1 MVGQV
6 TVVAILLIIEGA
18 LELLVAFIL
27 LIGGPAM
34 MLQLDRQGADTPPAF
49 VGLIVS
55 IFGVLA
61 LAAAVLKIVAGIKN
75 LKYRGRTLG
84 IVAMASGGLTMFT
97 CYCAPT
103 AIVLLIYGLIVYLNA
118 DVARAFEQGEQ
129 GWSPDQ
135 IKASFL
141 ARPIQGPPT
150 PKPAQQ
156 AAHAGET
163 ARPTT
168 NCPACSEKIW
178 ADAKRC
184 PFCGKALE

>member
-6 TVVAILLIIEGA
+6 TVVAILLIVEGA

-34 MLQLDRQGADTPPAF
+34 MLEFEQQSAEVPPAV
-49 VGLIVS
+49 VGAIVT
-55 IFGVLA
+55 IFGVVA
-61 LAAAVLKIVAGIKN
+61 LAAAVLKIVAGIRN

-84 IVAMASGGLTMFT
+84 IVALVSGVLTMFT

-103 AIVLLIYGLIVYLNA
+103 ALALMVYGLIVYLNG
-118 DVARAFEQGEQ
+118 DVARAFEQGKQ
-129 GWSPDQ
+129 GWSSDQ

-141 ARPIQGPPT
+141 ARPRQGPPPPPT
-150 PKPAQQ
+150 QQVAQ
-156 AAHAGET
+156 AGET

-168 NCPACSEKIW
+168 SCPACSETIW

-184 PFCGKALE
+184 PFCGKVLG

>member
-6 TVVAILLIIEGA
+6 KVVAILLIVEGA

-34 MLQLDRQGADTPPAF
+34 MLELEQQSAEVPPAV
-49 VGLIVS
+49 VGGIVS
-55 IFGVLA
+55 ILGVVA
-61 LAAAVLKIVAGIKN
+61 LAAAILKIVAGIKN
-75 LKYRGRTLG
+75 LKFRGRTLG
-84 IVAMASGGLTMFT
+84 IVAMASGVLTIFI

-103 AIVLLIYGLIVYLNA
+103 ALALMVYGLIVYLNG
-118 DVARAFEQGEQ
+118 DVARAFEQGKQ

-141 ARPIQGPPT
+141 ARPRQGPPT
-150 PKPAQQ
+150 PPTQQ
-156 AAHAGET
+156 VGQAGEVT
-163 ARPTT
+163 RPTT

-184 PFCGKALE
+184 PFCGNELG

>member
-18 LELLVAFIL
+18 LELIIAPVFLFV
-27 LIGGPAM
+27 GPAM
-34 MLQLDRQGADTPPAF
+34 ILEFDQQSAEIPPAV
-49 VGLIVS
+49 VGGIISL
-55 IFGVLA
+55 FGVLV
-61 LAAAVLKIVAGIKN
+61 LAAAVLKIWAGIKN

-84 IVAMASGGLTMFT
+84 IVAVASAGLSMFL
-97 CYCAPT
+97 CYCAPSGL
-103 AIVLLIYGLIVYLNA
+103 ALLIYGLIVYLNG
-118 DVARAFEQGEQ
+118 DVARAFELGEQ

-141 ARPIQGPPT
+141 ARPFQRPPT
-150 PKPAQQ
+150 PQPAQQ

-168 NCPACSEKIW
+168 KCPACSEKIW

-184 PFCGKALE
+184 PFCGKVLE